1 MNSARETVLSSF
13 RNRLVDLRPF
23 PHGLRT
29 LVVFGYLCVA
39 TTLAA
44 TLYLEIFTSSAGGVE
59 YRSGDG
65 GVQVRT
71 SVEVMVLSSVV
82 LALGWAFFLAGA
94 SDCRRRVFI
103 PIAFFFAVQWIL
115 FSPAEGFIAALIGFG
130 GLLVVFCAVVAHMFS
145 SQASYWSELPVF
157 EFVAWLA
164 LMMVSFA
171 GVFLVQGRANTA
183 VGLDSALSFP
193 QVISAPFW
201 ILLGVGAVDAG
212 IKLARLVVRRLRPVS
227 VSARRALLLLLG
239 WLVIRTFVFF
249 ALIGEAEGFLANWSV
264 PEILVSLALLFTTI
278 LVAVPV
284 LIGSLGYRT
293 VLTLFALSLSTP
305 IATVGLTNA
314 LFTELDPV
322 GGALTV
328 LGVGAGVLPAAF
340 IFVGLAA
347 YDVMNFGVRY
357 ANVDGR
363 LMPRTGRVLMY
374 FGSILLV
381 AAYVMFYLN
390 TETIR
395 TGEPQ
400 ESVNLFIDGPFIF
413 GVIFLGLPY
422 LLWTAAKRQERLI
435 GE

>member
-1 MNSARETVLSSF
+1 MTGTADPQLLT
-13 RNRLVDLRPF
+13 
-23 PHGLRT
+23 
-29 LVVFGYLCVA
+29 
-39 TTLAA
+39 
-44 TLYLEIFTSSAGGVE
+44 
-59 YRSGDG
+59 
-65 GVQVRT
+65 
-71 SVEVMVLSSVV
+71 
-82 LALGWAFFLAGA
+82 
-94 SDCRRRVFI
+94 I
-103 PIAFFFAVQWIL
+103 PQ
-115 FSPAEGFIAALIGFG
+115 
-130 GLLVVFCAVVAHMFS
+130 
-145 SQASYWSELPVF
+145 
-157 EFVAWLA
+157 
-164 LMMVSFA
+164 
-171 GVFLVQGRANTA
+171 
-183 VGLDSALSFP
+183 
-193 QVISAPFW
+193 
-201 ILLGVGAVDAG
+201 
-212 IKLARLVVRRLRPVS
+212 
-227 VSARRALLLLLG
+227 
-239 WLVIRTFVFF
+239 
-249 ALIGEAEGFLANWSV
+249 
-264 PEILVSLALLFTTI
+264 ILVSLALLFTTI